1 MMNQKKLPVYQIIFA
16 AIILSFML
24 LWAILLGD
32 LIILVAAIITG
43 IGFTIILSRK
53 DEKVQTDER
62 IQLINEK
69 ASTLTLQIFVLATT
83 SLGFFLLALGSIGYA
98 ELSQFG
104 FTLVYL
110 SCALIILN
118 MIFIAYYRRKYGG

>member
-1 MMNQKKLPVYQIIFA
+1 MKPKKLPVYRIIFTS
-16 AIILSFML
+16 IILAFML
-24 LWAILLGD
+24 LWAILFEN
-32 LIILVAAIITG
+32 LIILIAAIITG

-53 DEKVQTDER
+53 DESNQVDER

-69 ASTLTLQIFVLATT
+69 ASTLTVKIFVLATT
-83 SLGFFLLALGSIGYA
+83 SFGFFLLALGSIDYP

-104 FTLVYL
+104 FTLVYS

-118 MIFIAYYRRKYGG
+118 LIFGAYYRRKYGG